1 MSDYSAPAATAV
13 GWPLQ
18 KWVEECERRDKKPK
32 NFLPVTRQANPVR
45 ASVALLSAPL
55 ARYCIDTLGLT
66 AGELMALAAGRTR
79 RWSGTGTAFDTLG
92 VFEGQF
98 SANFVH
104 EVVRSGQSGRAS
116 RGVVHSDPQHT
127 L

>member
-1 MSDYSAPAATAV
+1 MSDYFAPAATAV

-18 KWVEECERRDKKPK
+18 KWVEECERWDKKLK

-92 VFEGQF
+92 VFEGL
-98 SANFVH
+98 VLR
-104 EVVRSGQSGRAS
+104 ELCPRSGQKWSIGSRLSWSGA
-116 RGVVHSDPQHT
+116 
-127 L
+127 